1 MVRFALASLSAAA
14 LVAGCYTERYPGE
27 GPGHDQPVLA
37 PVTQGAAVTSSNGAP
52 VLSSADTN
60 APLYRVGFGTV
71 EAVSMVPGG
80 SAAAG
85 GTVVVPRGYELR
97 IHMDDNSMQNIVQDN
112 PNFRVGDRV
121 EVTSNRIV
129 LR

>member
-1 MVRFALASLSAAA
+1 MVRFVLASLSVAA

-37 PVTQGAAVTSSNGAP
+37 PVTQGGVVTSGSGTP
-52 VLSSADTN
+52 VLSAADTN
-60 APLYRVGFGTV
+60 APLYRAGFGTI
-71 EAVSMVPGG
+71 ESVSMVPGG

-85 GTVVVPRGYELR
+85 GSVVVPRGYELR
-97 IHMDDNSMQNIVQDN
+97 IHMDDNTVQNIVQDN

-121 EVTSNRIV
+121 EVTSSRIV